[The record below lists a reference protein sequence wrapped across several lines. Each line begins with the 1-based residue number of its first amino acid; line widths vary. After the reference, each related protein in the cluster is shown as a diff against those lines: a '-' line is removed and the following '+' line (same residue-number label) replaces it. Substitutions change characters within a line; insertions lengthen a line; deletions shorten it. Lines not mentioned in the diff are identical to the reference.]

1 MTTGNLLLRQL
12 ASKFDLPLAAS
23 FWAVASGILLMF
35 FLGGALGAVA
45 VTQGMDANEIIL
57 TFVVL
62 SALCLV
68 ALAASLCYFWEV
80 VAERRRGIAVTFQS
94 YLDAQVDISH
104 YSNREAS

>member
-12 ASKFDLPLAAS
+12 ATKFDLPLAAS

-45 VTQGMDANEIIL
+45 VTQGLEANEIIL

-68 ALAASLCYFWEV
+68 TLAASLLLGGC
-80 VAERRRGIAVTFQS
+80 RRTPAGHRRDVSIVPRRPGR
-94 YLDAQVDISH
+94 YLSLQQPGG
-104 YSNREAS
+104 

>member
-45 VTQGMDANEIIL
+45 VTQ
-57 TFVVL
+57 
-62 SALCLV
+62 
-68 ALAASLCYFWEV
+68 
-80 VAERRRGIAVTFQS
+80 
-94 YLDAQVDISH
+94 
-104 YSNREAS
+104 